1 MREARMVTG
10 PDPWQVL
17 AGLPAWQVT
26 EIPRPPG
33 GHADGAAQRVQALA
47 SAYGTGEPVAVA
59 WLRDRSGGSVKVIT
73 AGSGLVGGSDAGQ
86 VVLTT
91 PPGARGVPLP
101 ADAIVQS
108 LGELPCWAPVAGIAD
123 ALLAGSARDGQLP
136 PSLERGLLSAWL
148 DAFGWLVFAE
158 PVPSHEINQLAAT
171 SAHAQLLAEQSSSP
185 RSALAARRA
194 AARHDELRQAVTTG
208 LWRVRLL
215 AGATT
220 PQAAARVVR
229 LLCASM
235 DLRGLPYALAP
246 RSAAVPLPQAL
257 TYFTTKPAPA
267 RHQQSAPVPG
277 PPGGDG
283 TRSWRDIPM
292 NTPLPD
298 KPRWPGALPDDPA
311 AAARLAD
318 DERDTPAPQSPLVAS
333 THLLAALARV
343 PEREVPGLR
352 FTLQPDFDVTPETPA
367 ARGQRYIVAGDVLDY
382 TRVPCGPLAVPLESL
397 NRHVFVCG
405 ATGAGKSQTVR
416 NLLEQAT
423 AVGIPWLVIEPAK
436 SEYRLMAARLP
447 GTQVITIR
455 PGDLDVPPAGLNPLE
470 PAALPGG
477 ARFPLQTHADLLRAL
492 FLAAFQADE
501 PFPQVLAAALT
512 RCYEQSG
519 WDLVTGQP
527 AIPGVQP
534 SYPGLQDLQDAAIAV
549 VNDIGY
555 GREVRDN
562 VRGFVTVRIGSLRLG
577 TAGRFLDGSHPL
589 DVAALLA
596 SNVVLEIEDA
606 GDDADKAFLMGAVL
620 IRLTEYLR
628 LRHRHEAPAPTLLR
642 HLTVIEEA
650 HRLLRQP
657 TPGAGAGPAA
667 HATEMFADLL
677 AEIRAY
683 GEGLVIAEQ
692 IPSKLISDTIK
703 NTAVKI
709 VHRLPAL
716 DDRQSVGATMN
727 LTKSQS
733 AYLVTLPP
741 GEAAVFSDGM
751 DYPLLARV
759 PDGTQR
765 EADIAAEPTSPEAVI
780 GRRSM
785 TCGPDCLARA
795 CTLLEM
801 RAGKRVA
808 ITDPRV
814 TLWAEL
820 AVLAHLT
827 GWTMPRPGAAFTRGL
842 RAMPVRLRDC
852 ALSHAVDRAIS
863 SRVQVIS
870 SRVSPEELAVHVVA
884 AMRQAITD
892 GTWLCAKEEPRYL
905 APQYQWALVRDAL
918 NLAYRKSTVSGRHP
932 RSDEWEDQ
940 YGRPIPGD
948 TCARQLGEVQ
958 RWYDHD
964 QRDPAATSALVWGT
978 RTFSAIEEAIGARAS
993 DEDWNQRLTDALSAF
1008 SRLRW
1013 PRNYLRP
1020 ATATPSRTAR

>member
-1 MREARMVTG
+1 MVTG

-17 AGLPAWQVT
+17 AALPAWQVT
-26 EIPRPPG
+26 EIPRPADQ
-33 GHADGAAQRVQALA
+33 HDGALRVQALA
-47 SAYGTGEPVAVA
+47 SAYGTGEPIAVA
-59 WLRDRSGGSVKVIT
+59 WLRDRPGGPVRVIT
-73 AGSGLVGGSDAGQ
+73 AGSGLAGGTDAGQ
-86 VVLTT
+86 IVLTT
-91 PPGARGVPLP
+91 PPGARGVPV
-101 ADAIVQS
+101 AAGAVAAS
-108 LGELPCWAPVAGIAD
+108 LGELSCWVPVAGIAD
-123 ALLAGSARDGQLP
+123 ALLAGSAGLEGQLP
-136 PSLERGLLSAWL
+136 PSLEQGLLSAWL
-148 DAFGWLVFAE
+148 DAFGWLVLAE
-158 PVPSHEINQLAAT
+158 PVPGHEINHLAAT
-171 SAHAQLLAEQSSSP
+171 AAHAQLLAEQSSSP
-185 RSALAARRA
+185 RSALAVRRA
-194 AARHDELRQAVTTG
+194 AARHEELRQAVTTG

-215 AGATT
+215 AGASA

-235 DLRGLPYALAP
+235 DLRGLPYALSPHSAP
-246 RSAAVPLPQAL
+246 VPLPQAL
-257 TYFTTKPAPA
+257 TYITTKPDPA
-267 RHQQSAPVPG
+267 RHQPPALTPG
-277 PPGGDG
+277 PPAGDG
-283 TRSWRDIPM
+283 TRSWWDTPM
-292 NTPLPD
+292 NAPLPD
-298 KPRWPGALPDDPA
+298 KPRWPGALSDDPA
-311 AAARLAD
+311 TTARLAD
-318 DERDTPAPQSPLVAS
+318 DERDTPLPATPLIAS

-367 ARGQRYIVAGDVLDY
+367 IGGQQYVVAGDVLDS
-382 TRVPCGPLAVPLESL
+382 TRVPCGPLTVPLESL

-447 GTQVITIR
+447 GTQVIAIR

-470 PAALPGG
+470 PAALSGG

-512 RCYEQSG
+512 RCYEQAG

-534 SYPGLQDLQDAAIAV
+534 SYPGLHDLQDAAIAV
-549 VNDIGY
+549 VNEIGY

-562 VRGFVTVRIGSLRLG
+562 IRGFVTVRIGSLRLG
-577 TAGRFLDGSHPL
+577 TAGRFLDSSHPL
-589 DVAALLA
+589 DAAALLA
-596 SNVVLEIEDA
+596 ANVVLEIEDA

-628 LRHRHEAPAPTLLR
+628 LRHRHEAPAPVVLR

-657 TPGAGAGPAA
+657 PVGAGSGPAA
-667 HATEMFADLL
+667 HAVEMFADLL

-683 GEGLVIAEQ
+683 GEGLVVAEQ
-692 IPSKLISDTIK
+692 IPSKLIPDVIK

-727 LTKSQS
+727 LTEAQSQ
-733 AYLVTLPP
+733 YLVTLTP
-741 GEAAVFSDGM
+741 GEAAMFSDGM

-759 PDGTQR
+759 PDGTSR
-765 EADIAAEPTSPEAVI
+765 EADTVADAVSPEPVI
-780 GRRSM
+780 GRRSP
-785 TCGPDCLARA
+785 TCGPDCVARA
-795 CTLLEM
+795 CTLREM
-801 RAGKRVA
+801 REGQRAA
-808 ITDPRV
+808 MTDPRM

-827 GWTMPRPGAAFTRGL
+827 GWTIPRPGAAFTREL
-842 RAMPVRLRDC
+842 RAMLARLRDC
-852 ALSHAVDRAIS
+852 ALSHSVDHAVS
-863 SRVQVIS
+863 SRIPVIS
-870 SRVSPEELAVHVVA
+870 SRVGPVELAAHVVA
-884 AMRQAITD
+884 AMRQAVTD
-892 GTWLCAKEEPRYL
+892 GTWLCAKEEPQYL

-918 NLAYRKSTVSGRHP
+918 TLAYRKNTVSGRHP
-932 RSDEWEDQ
+932 RSSEWEDQ

-964 QRDPAATSALVWGT
+964 QHAPASLSVLVWGT
-978 RTFSAIEEAIGARAS
+978 RTVSALEEAVGACAA
-993 DEDWNQRLTDALSAF
+993 DEDWSQRLTDALSAF
-1008 SRLRW
+1008 TRLRW

-1020 ATATPSRTAR
+1020 ATAAASGTGK